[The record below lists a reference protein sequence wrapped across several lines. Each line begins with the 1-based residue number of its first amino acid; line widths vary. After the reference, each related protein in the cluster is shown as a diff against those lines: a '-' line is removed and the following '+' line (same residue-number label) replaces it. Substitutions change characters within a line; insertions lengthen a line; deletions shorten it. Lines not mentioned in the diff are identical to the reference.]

1 MHSSSFLLYSLEE
14 IFIRSWWVAL
24 FLLGCYLC
32 YNHGQEIRNQDFDKL
47 HVQYLELQKER
58 ARAYALRESLTLQVN
73 SQSDPEWVE
82 LTLMKGL
89 GLVPEGSTKVIF
101 VEK

>member
-1 MHSSSFLLYSLEE
+1 MRSTSLLLQFLEE
-14 IFIRSWWVAL
+14 IFVRSWWVAL

-32 YNHGQEIRNQDFDKL
+32 YEYGLEVRQRDFDKL
-47 HVQYLELQKER
+47 HAHYLDLQKEKSR
-58 ARAYALRESLTLQVN
+58 AFALRESLVLQVN

-89 GLVPEGSTKVIF
+89 GLVPEGATKVVF

>member
-1 MHSSSFLLYSLEE
+1 MRSSSVLFYFFEE

-24 FLLGCYLC
+24 FLLGCCLC
-32 YNHGQEIRNQDFDKL
+32 YDYGVEVRKRDFDKL
-47 HVQYLELQKER
+47 HAHYLDLQKEK
-58 ARAYALRESLTLQVN
+58 ARAYALRESLILQVN
-73 SQSDPEWVE
+73 SQSDPKWVE

-89 GLVPEGSTKVIF
+89 GLVAEGTTKVVF